1 MIMKRLII
9 AIIGIF
15 MTSSE
20 LFAEHFVGKYLDDSS
35 VPVEYQLVFETL
47 EGINDEVGVY
57 YNFSE
62 GGGGL
67 RIENLDDITN
77 LRLPET
83 VTFEGKTYTVTT
95 IMGLSE
101 WSNSGKVTGTLYIP
115 KTVTHIHGIIGLSVE
130 SIVIEDAPI
139 AEIKYQD
146 IFRCPELKT
155 IDFGNAIKYIG
166 GFYTNASEMGLG
178 GCPALESVSIPPSVE
193 RIGARAFKGI
203 PSLKSVKLSSSIKSV
218 GSEAFA
224 DCKTLAIVETD
235 EVSDNVAEFESEVFK
250 NCESLNSVSLPNV
263 SSISAEM
270 FRYCNSLEYVK
281 VGDKSFGDDKGI
293 ESFAFEN
300 CFKLARID
308 MPLTFS
314 FIRESA
320 FRNCSAL
327 SSVPISWNTYIGDGA
342 FSGCSSIVEYKVEG
356 KPDPDNEWREHYYA
370 ENGILYKT
378 YDDRITLS
386 AYPSGK
392 RDISFSV
399 PETVKEIGHYA
410 FSGATHLEEVT
421 IPASVEKIGVSLFAG
436 CLELKKVSLPDGIE
450 YIPYGT
456 FSDCNNLKEISLPD
470 NIVYISGSAFADCE
484 SLAEIKLPAQLKTLG
499 NASFRGC
506 KSLETLTIP
515 DGVAEIRANTLS
527 NCTSL
532 KSVTLPARLDSIQ
545 YGAFQ
550 GCSSLQ
556 EINLPSTLSGLGE
569 RAFKDCSSLR
579 SVNIP
584 TGVRNLGVSAFENCT
599 ALKTADTGDGME
611 KIGEFAFYNCSSLEN
626 MTLGVSLTEIGD
638 EAFMGD
644 DAITSIVCKGATPP
658 DYFTGFSDTVMKNA
672 IVTVPEGAEDI
683 YHNNPAWTQM
693 VKGSS
698 IAETIIT
705 EDMEYS
711 VYSIAGICLR
721 TGCRG
726 KNIDGL
732 PQGTYI
738 LRYSN
743 GVTKKL
749 QL

>member
-1 MIMKRLII
+1 MKRLII

-20 LFAEHFVGKYLDDSS
+20 LFAEHFVGKYLDDSP

-47 EGINDEVGVY
+47 EDTPDEVGVY

-95 IMGLSE
+95 ILELSE

-115 KTVTHIHGIIGLSVE
+115 KTVTRINGTIALSVE
-130 SIVIEDAPI
+130 SIVIPWNANIGNGGVFADCLSIRDFKVEGVPDGSCSDYLSAADGI
-139 AEIKYQD
+139 LYYENLAGD
-146 IFRCPELKT
+146 IWLAAYPAARTGTNYAVQPSITRIMNGAFA
-155 IDFGNAIKYIG
+155 GAIY
-166 GFYTNASEMGLG
+166 
-178 GCPALESVSIPPSVE
+178 LEEVSIPESVWYLGDDIFAGCHALKKVNLPQNTE
-193 RIGARAFKGI
+193 FLSIGA
-203 PSLKSVKLSSSIKSV
+203 
-218 GSEAFA
+218 
-224 DCKTLAIVETD
+224 
-235 EVSDNVAEFESEVFK
+235 
-250 NCESLNSVSLPNV
+250 
-263 SSISAEM
+263 
-270 FRYCNSLEYVK
+270 
-281 VGDKSFGDDKGI
+281 
-293 ESFAFEN
+293 
-300 CFKLARID
+300 
-308 MPLTFS
+308 
-314 FIRESA
+314 
-320 FRNCSAL
+320 
-327 SSVPISWNTYIGDGA
+327 GA
-342 FSGCSSIVEYKVEG
+342 FSGC
-356 KPDPDNEWREHYYA
+356 
-370 ENGILYKT
+370 
-378 YDDRITLS
+378 
-386 AYPSGK
+386 
-392 RDISFSV
+392 IS
-399 PETVKEIGHYA
+399 
-410 FSGATHLEEVT
+410 LEEVT
-421 IPASVEKIGVSLFAG
+421 IPKSVKQLSVSLFAG

-711 VYSIAGICLR
+711 VYSITGICLR
-721 TGCRG
+721 TGCRD

>member
-1 MIMKRLII
+1 MKRLFITF
-9 AIIGIF
+9 IGILA
-15 MTSSE
+15 MLPT
-20 LFAEHFVGKYLDDSS
+20 LHAEYFVGKYLDDSA
-35 VPVEYQLVFETL
+35 VPIEYQLDFETL
-47 EGINDEVGVY
+47 EGTTDEVGVY
-57 YNFSE
+57 YNFSNTVN
-62 GGGGL
+62 
-67 RIENLDDITN
+67 RDDITN

-83 VTFEGKTYTVTT
+83 VTFNGKTYTVTT
-95 IMGLSE
+95 IMGITE
-101 WSNSGKVTGTLYIP
+101 GDTGKVNGTLYIP
-115 KTVTHIHGIIGLSVE
+115 KTIKRILNRIDLSVE

-139 AEIKYQD
+139 ED
-146 IFRCPELKT
+146 VREEFTFRCPKLKT
-155 IDFGNAIKYIG
+155 IDFGNAIKYVG
-166 GFYTNASEMGLG
+166 GFETTIYSGLP

-218 GSEAFA
+218 GVEAFA
-224 DCKTLAIVETD
+224 DCETLAIVETD

-250 NCESLNSVSLPNV
+250 NCKSLKSVSLPNV

-300 CFKLARID
+300 CVNLTRID
-308 MPLTFS
+308 IPTTFS

-378 YDDRITLS
+378 YDNRITLS

-421 IPASVEKIGVSLFAG
+421 IPASVEKIGVNLFAG

-484 SLAEIKLPAQLKTLG
+484 SLAEIKLPAQLKTFG

-584 TGVRNLGVSAFENCT
+584 TGVRNLGMSAFENCT

-711 VYSIAGICLR
+711 VYSITGICLR